1 MFAFVSSFTRYLKTF
16 KIDFASQKKKKSPT
30 QRQINFIGDYP
41 SLWAP
46 ESLPSRITALQIRL
60 RRKKKKEVMLMNQQ
74 NLPVLVPSGK
84 TNRCLRVKEIG
95 REG

>member
-1 MFAFVSSFTRYLKTF
+1 MLLFPPSQDILKHSRLILQA
-16 KIDFASQKKKKSPT
+16 KKKKKSPT

>member
-16 KIDFASQKKKKSPT
+16 KIDFASQKKSPT
-30 QRQINFIGDYP
+30 QHQINFIGDYP

-46 ESLPSRITALQIRL
+46 ESLLSRITALQIRL
-60 RRKKKKEVMLMNQQ
+60 RRKKKREVMLMNQQ

>member
-1 MFAFVSSFTRYLKTF
+1 MLLFPPSQDILKHSRLILQA
-16 KIDFASQKKKKSPT
+16 KKKKKSPT

-60 RRKKKKEVMLMNQQ
+60 RRKQKKEVMLMNQQ

>member
-1 MFAFVSSFTRYLKTF
+1 MLLFPPSQDILKHSRLILQA
-16 KIDFASQKKKKSPT
+16 KKKKKKSPT